1 MPDKKHNHLERA
13 ILFAVSE
20 ATISLVLHKGLGEP
34 MEKQRRT
41 EQDNLAAINPL
52 LGASIKQTARTYG
65 LTIDALYYY
74 ERIGLVVPARNPVN
88 GYRIYRGGDFF
99 RLNIITELSG
109 MGFSLTQI
117 KDYLATH
124 SLSSTMKLMNDEL
137 SLIDAE
143 IRQLNEKKASVFES
157 MQRYAS
163 AIADARSENI
173 TITHIPKRECLLVSE
188 DTLRYDIVPRA
199 FAACAIKH
207 GVELGALHTTPCY
220 LVDTSRPLDDL
231 GCFVPYAI
239 LLYSEMLPCKAD
251 FKIEAGLYA
260 SCTFQGSFREIARHS
275 DRISAYI
282 KEQGYQEE
290 PGALEFC
297 LIGEYESHDQSEYVS
312 RLEIPVSPISE

>member
-1 MPDKKHNHLERA
+1 
-13 ILFAVSE
+13 
-20 ATISLVLHKGLGEP
+20 

-41 EQDNLAAINPL
+41 EQDDLAAINPL

-99 RLNIITELSG
+99 KLNIITELSG

-173 TITHIPKRECLLVSE
+173 AITHIPKRECLLVSE

-199 FAACAIKH
+199 FAACAKKH

-220 LVDTSRPLDDL
+220 MVDTSRPLEDF
-231 GCFVPYAI
+231 GCFMPRAI
-239 LLYSEMLPCKAD
+239 LLYSETLPCKAD
-251 FKIEAGLYA
+251 FKIGAGLYA
-260 SCTFQGSFREIARHS
+260 TCTFQGSFREIARHY

-282 KEQGYQEE
+282 KEQGYKEE

-297 LIGEYESHDQSEYVS
+297 LIGEYESVDQSEYVS
-312 RLEIPVSPISE
+312 RLEIPVSPVHER